1 VIVPAAF
8 PTAFFWDGTVIR
20 LHRFRQSLLAALGL
34 LLFAAPQIAFART
47 ALVIGNGAY
56 SDTTPLVN
64 ATNDASDVAAALR
77 GAGFDV
83 DLIVNAGQRDMKTAI
98 ARFAARLKQRGGP
111 GLFYFAGH
119 GVQFNGDNY
128 LLPVDARVT
137 AANDIIDAGVNAAA
151 AVEAMTGLRNELNI
165 VILDAC
171 RDNPFPAAGST
182 RGLSRIDSGA
192 NLFVSFSTSPGSV
205 ALDGTGRN
213 SPYTGHLVRAIST
226 PGLSLEETFKRTLKG
241 VHTETKGEQ
250 TPWLSSSFFGEFV
263 FRPSETK
270 AAAASSLPKASPLDS
285 FETDAQ
291 KRPSLAGVY
300 RSTGTNPDGTSYT
313 GMAAI
318 APAGDQLR
326 FTWWVGATVYSG
338 FGRWAGRMLIVELND
353 DQKVVYTFPGGEKIE
368 GEWANGTATDNLE
381 RAARA
386 AARPLPAPRGV
397 YNVAGKDRGTSYT
410 GTLSITP
417 AADGNLRF
425 RWTIGGKIFEGTG
438 IRDGNLIT
446 VDWGSATPIVYAL
459 TDDGYMVAI
468 YSGGR
473 SIEVAQKR

>member
-1 VIVPAAF
+1 MCVPTVFAEDSI
-8 PTAFFWDGTVIR
+8 WGVTVITFVGR
-20 LHRFRQSLLAALGL
+20 CLAAITLLLALI
-34 LLFAAPQIAFART
+34 AAPQIAFTRT

-56 SDTTPLVN
+56 SGVPPLAN
-64 ATNDASDVAAALR
+64 ATNDASDVAEALR

-83 DLIVNAGQRDMKTAI
+83 DLILNAGERDMKGAI
-98 ARFAARLKQRGGP
+98 ARFATRLKQRGGAA
-111 GLFYFAGH
+111 LFYYAGH

-128 LLPVDARVT
+128 LLPVDANVS
-137 AANDIIDAGVNAAA
+137 AVDDIKGAGINASA
-151 AVEAMTGLRNELNI
+151 AVEAMTSNELNI

-171 RDNPFPAAGST
+171 RDNPFPAAGGT

-192 NLFVSFSTSPGSV
+192 NLFVSFSTSPGAV
-205 ALDGTGRN
+205 ALDGSGRN

-241 VHTETKGEQ
+241 VYTETKGEQ

-263 FRPSETK
+263 FRPSESQT
-270 AAAASSLPKASPLDS
+270 AAASPPAKVSPLDS

-300 RSTGTNPDGTSYT
+300 RSTGTNPDGSSYT
-313 GMAAI
+313 GMTAI

-326 FTWWVGATVYSG
+326 FTWWVGSEVYTG
-338 FGRWAGRMLIVELND
+338 FGRWAGRMLVVELSDN
-353 DQKVVYTFPGGEKIE
+353 QKVVYTFPGGEKIE
-368 GEWANGTATDNLE
+368 GEWANGTATDKLE

-417 AADGNLRF
+417 AGGTLRF
-425 RWTIGGKIFEGTG
+425 RWTIQDKTFEGTG
-438 IRDGNLIT
+438 TRDGNLIT

-468 YSGGR
+468 YAGGR
-473 SIEVAQKR
+473 SIEVAQRR